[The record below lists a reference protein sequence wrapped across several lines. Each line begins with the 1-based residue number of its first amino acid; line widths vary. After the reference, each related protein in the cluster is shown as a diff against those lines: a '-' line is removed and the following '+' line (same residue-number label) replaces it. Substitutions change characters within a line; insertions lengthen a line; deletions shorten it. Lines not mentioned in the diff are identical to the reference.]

1 MKYMTLWC
9 NNKHSEQFYKSDI
22 IIIIIIKSDEI
33 TTQAP
38 VSTEDQF
45 NTDST
50 HEVLNNTNLGT
61 CHG

>member
-1 MKYMTLWC
+1 MTLWC
-9 NNKHSEQFYKSDI
+9 NNKHSEHFYKSD

-45 NTDST
+45 NTYST